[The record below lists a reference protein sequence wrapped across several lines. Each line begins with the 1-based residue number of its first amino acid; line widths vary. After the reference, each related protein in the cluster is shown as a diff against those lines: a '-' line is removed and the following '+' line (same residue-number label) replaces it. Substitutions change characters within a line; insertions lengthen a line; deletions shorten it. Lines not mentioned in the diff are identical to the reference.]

1 MLCSSCDYFD
11 LQQKQVA
18 KVAIVASVGNEKL
31 TKSDIENLFP
41 GTISKEDSLV
51 LLKSIITNWATQK
64 LLLKKA
70 EENSTLE
77 SNKEINKLVTDYRNS
92 LIINNY
98 KEKLVKQKLD
108 TVVSEEEIDAYYESN
123 SFNFRLNEELVK
135 IRYLRFGNT
144 ILDKMRIIKLFAS
157 SKPEDIEE
165 LEQQQLGFKSY
176 RLNDSTWV
184 PLENVLLKIPFSKE
198 KLLKKTKYLPKEDSL
213 DLYLVAV
220 KDVLLRNQIAPKSY
234 ITPTIKQMILHK
246 RKLDLIREIE
256 KIILKDATQSK
267 NFKMY

>member
-1 MLCSSCDYFD
+1 MKQGAVLIVLCMLCSSCDYFD

-144 ILDKMRIIKLFAS
+144 ILDKII
-157 SKPEDIEE
+157 I
-165 LEQQQLGFKSY
+165 
-176 RLNDSTWV
+176 
-184 PLENVLLKIPFSKE
+184 
-198 KLLKKTKYLPKEDSL
+198 
-213 DLYLVAV
+213 
-220 KDVLLRNQIAPKSY
+220 
-234 ITPTIKQMILHK
+234 
-246 RKLDLIREIE
+246 
-256 KIILKDATQSK
+256 
-267 NFKMY
+267 